1 MDEITKT
8 ETEIIPV
15 QPQLL
20 PSNPANRFIEMA
32 ISSNADIDKLSKLME
47 MQFAWEKRNAQRD
60 FLDAMSRF
68 QAICPDIKK
77 LKQGHNYKY
86 APLSDIVAQTKEL
99 ISQCGLSYRFEQ
111 LQENGVITITC
122 IVSHTSGHSVSTTL
136 SSPPD
141 TSGSKNAIQAI
152 GSSVQYLMRYTFI
165 CAFGITTADED
176 MDGRLPPKPVEQE
189 PDFDPIASI
198 EKSLS
203 AQGKTEAEF
212 VAWAAKQI
220 ARKYP
225 DRVVA
230 TFEDLTTTELVQ
242 FAKKLEAI
250 K

>member
-1 MDEITKT
+1 MSDEIAVIGP
-8 ETEIIPV
+8 EINPAF
-15 QPQLL
+15 

-68 QAICPDIKK
+68 QSMCPDIKK

-99 ISQCGLSYRFEQ
+99 IAQCGLSYRFEQ

-122 IVSHTSGHSVSTTL
+122 IVSHVAGHSVSTTL
-136 SSPPD
+136 SSPPE

-152 GSSVQYLMRYTFI
+152 GSAVQYLMRYTFI

-176 MDGRLPPKPVEQE
+176 MDGRLPQKPAE
-189 PDFDPIASI
+189 PEPQFDPLESI
-198 EKSLS
+198 ERSLKK
-203 AQGKTEAEF
+203 QGKSETEF
-212 VAWAAKQI
+212 MVWAAKQI
-220 ARKYP
+220 NRKDP
-225 DRVVA
+225 TRVILGV
-230 TFEDLTTTELVQ
+230 EDLTQGELMQ
-242 FAKKLEAI
+242 FARKLEAE